1 MKRLFKALQNKYVI
15 LHKQSLDA
23 KGKSLRNQ
31 ISNVKKLR
39 DDKSVFRV
47 RAYKW
52 HFCPTDVAVNTCL
65 WDK

>member
-1 MKRLFKALQNKYVI
+1 MKRLVKALQIKYVI

-31 ISNVKKLR
+31 ISNKTLH

-47 RAYKW
+47 RAYRW
-52 HFCPTDVAVNTCL
+52 HFCPTDVAVNTSL